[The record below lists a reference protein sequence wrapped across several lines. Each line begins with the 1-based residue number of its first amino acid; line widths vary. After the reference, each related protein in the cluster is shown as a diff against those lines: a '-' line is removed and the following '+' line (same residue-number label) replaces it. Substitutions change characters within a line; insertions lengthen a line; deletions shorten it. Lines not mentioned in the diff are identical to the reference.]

1 MTAVVV
7 TYNRLAKLKV
17 TIERYLAEAN
27 LAQLI
32 IVNNAS
38 SDGTAEYLE
47 QLSASEPRLLVIS
60 ESHNL
65 GGAGGFHQGLKA
77 AREQAITEW
86 LVVSDDDSFPE
97 QGALASFFGLVPKLH
112 PKCGWVASQVHY
124 PEGGLCTMNEPMT
137 FPSLGNAFKRLLKR
151 QKITW
156 DPSQDA
162 CELAKIDGSSFVGM
176 FINRAILQ
184 QTQVLPNRDYF
195 LYWDDIAFCYDLTNQ
210 GAVGQYSA
218 QVAFV
223 HDCDRHTKSLEG
235 QRLYYMVRNGIWT
248 MAKLPMSK
256 RIWAMSI
263 KLISWLL
270 IAIKSHSLSWY
281 VKAVKHAAL
290 KRTEP

>member
-7 TYNRLAKLKV
+7 TYNRLAKLKM
-17 TIERYLAEAN
+17 TIERYFAEAN

-38 SDGTAEYLE
+38 SDGTTEYLE
-47 QLSASEPRLLVIS
+47 QLQAFESRLFVIN
-60 ESHNL
+60 EQHNL

-77 AREQAITEW
+77 ARDQATTEW

-97 QGALASFFGLVPKLH
+97 HGALDSFFNLVPKLD

-137 FPSLGNAFKRLLKR
+137 FPSLGNAIERLLKR

-156 DPSQDA
+156 DPSLDA
-162 CELAKIDGSSFVGM
+162 RELARVDGSSFVGM
-176 FINRAILQ
+176 FVNRTILQ
-184 QTQVLPNRDYF
+184 QTQVLPNRNYF
-195 LYWDDIAFCYDLTNQ
+195 LYWDDIAFCYDLAKQ
-210 GAVGQYSA
+210 GVVGQYSA

-248 MAKLPMSK
+248 MAKLPMGR
-256 RIWAMSI
+256 RIWAMPI
-263 KLISWLL
+263 KMISWLL